1 MITEKEIK
9 DKLKEV
15 VDPHTQINLVDMD
28 LIKEVDVKDK
38 MVKIKMT
45 LTNPACPLADFLV
58 SKVREK
64 VKELKGV
71 EQVLV
76 DLVF

>member
-45 LTNPACPLADFLV
+45 LTNPACPLAYFLV